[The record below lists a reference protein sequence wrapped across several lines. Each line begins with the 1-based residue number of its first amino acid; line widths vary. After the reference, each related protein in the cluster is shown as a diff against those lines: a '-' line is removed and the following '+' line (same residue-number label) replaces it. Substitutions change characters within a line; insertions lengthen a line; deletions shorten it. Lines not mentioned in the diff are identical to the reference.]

1 MPGAPAHEPIY
12 TVTHLDGSTTTIDLT
27 VPVGYQDLGF
37 TLTSEVGGR
46 RTRATVG
53 VYHTGEIGLFCQL
66 LTAARTHAQL
76 GLVDRVSREVAA
88 LTEGLEPTLEAQ
100 HRLDDLDV
108 QWLRARQPTERVRYP
123 GTARDESLVVD
134 TTGPLIR
141 LTLLTADATT
151 VTADWPAEQADSL
164 LAGMIWRTHH
174 QPDEPFS
181 WLSRTPTAV
190 FETLLAATDE
200 SGPGG
205 RGVAT

>member
-76 GLVDRVSREVAA
+76 GLVDRVNREVAA

-100 HRLDDLDV
+100 HRLEDGDV
-108 QWLRARQPTERVRYP
+108 QWLLARQPTGQVRYP
-123 GTARDESLVVD
+123 GSAHDESLVVD
-134 TTGPLIR
+134 TTGSLIR